1 MAAAPEGRS
10 IRRGLTH
17 AELIVCRSVVTSVM
31 VRSSTAMYDVTVT
44 VGLVKKL
51 VETPVLVTVDV
62 PPGGK
67 TVVYELTSR

>member
-1 MAAAPEGRS
+1 
-10 IRRGLTH
+10 
-17 AELIVCRSVVTSVM
+17 
-31 VRSSTAMYDVTVT
+31 MYDVTVT